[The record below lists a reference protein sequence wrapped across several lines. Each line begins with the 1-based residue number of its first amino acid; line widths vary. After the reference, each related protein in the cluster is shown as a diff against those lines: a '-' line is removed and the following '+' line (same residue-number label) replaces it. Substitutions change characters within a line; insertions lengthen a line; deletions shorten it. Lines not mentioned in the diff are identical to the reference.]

1 MTPREKR
8 VQRVVELRDQRLK
21 LAVRAFEETRELE
34 RKTALE
40 FVRAREARAG
50 AERERRALSTGT
62 NGIQAFI
69 EAEEWLRACAARED
83 FAAQRLRQV
92 RAQLEKARARLQ
104 EALTKLRQLERLAER
119 LAQERRLREDRAERR
134 LDDEIG
140 QRFAQSGP
148 RRKGGV

>member
-21 LAVRAFEETRELE
+21 LAVRTFEETRQLE
-34 RKTALE
+34 QKAAAE
-40 FVRAREARAG
+40 FVSARDARAG

-69 EAEEWLRACAARED
+69 EAEEWLRACTAREE
-83 FAAQRLRQV
+83 FAAQRARQV
-92 RAQLEKARARLQ
+92 RMQLEKARARLQ
-104 EALTKLRQLERLAER
+104 EAVTKLRQLERLAER
-119 LAQERRLREDRAERR
+119 LAQQRRLREARAERR

-140 QRFAQSGP
+140 QRIAQSGQ
-148 RRKGGV
+148 RRKGGA